1 MTALVLPNHRRM
13 IAAAKR
19 AAAKW
24 FAIPMSADPA
34 IVSARGE
41 SNATAQTRRRA
52 VQYAVWLAERDCKLS
67 HPSREYTGD
76 YDGAGKVT
84 LARHT
89 GDGSPAEYVEIR
101 IPNWNWQ
108 PAPLAIE
115 TRLDVEPIGA
125 ISARAPSAAAGGRLA
140 ITAPTGAPTAPRA
153 PVAPA
158 GDSFRIPTGWLH
170 IGRRRAAER
179 RYS

>member
-1 MTALVLPNHRRM
+1 MAALILPNHRAM

-34 IVSARGE
+34 IVGARGE

-52 VQYAVWLAERDCKLS
+52 VQYAVWLAERDRKLA
-67 HPSREYTGD
+67 HPAAEYTGD

-89 GDGSPAEYVEIR
+89 GDGAAADYVEIL
-101 IPNWNWQ
+101 IPNWNWA

-115 TRLDVEPIGA
+115 TRLDAEPIGA
-125 ISARAPSAAAGGRLA
+125 LARAPSAAAGGRLA
-140 ITAPTGAPTAPRA
+140 IAAPICRA
-153 PVAPA
+153 
-158 GDSFRIPTGWLH
+158 G
-170 IGRRRAAER
+170 RAAGAGGR
-179 RYS
+179 A